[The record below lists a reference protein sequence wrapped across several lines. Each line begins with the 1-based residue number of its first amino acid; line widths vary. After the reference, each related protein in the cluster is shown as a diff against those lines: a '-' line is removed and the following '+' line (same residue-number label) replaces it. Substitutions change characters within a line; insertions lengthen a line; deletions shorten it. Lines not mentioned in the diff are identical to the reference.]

1 VGSYFHTLE
10 KQIFIKTEH
19 ALNQA
24 CSGVGT
30 FSKICCAW
38 EQHAIK
44 YTKLQMRSIH
54 VILPANF
61 CIHYVQ

>member
-19 ALNQA
+19 VINQA
-24 CSGVGT
+24 CSVVGT

-38 EQHAIK
+38 EQHEIQ
-44 YTKLQMRSIH
+44 YTKQQMKSIH
-54 VILPANF
+54 VILHAHF
-61 CIHYVQ
+61 CIHHVQ